1 MKSPVQSPKK
11 APPHETTP
19 TQSPTP
25 NPRSNEQQWL
35 DEASMKDVDHFA
47 KTVSAIKSKTGSSS
61 RPDLLASV
69 LSHYASKWLPE
80 LSSTSSGRFH
90 GPPPPP
96 ESPTAA
102 WLKKRLF
109 VESLIA
115 ALPPEMNNKDMES
128 AINCDFLLRLLRAG
142 LMVGADQASL
152 RELEARAGRRL
163 EQASLSEVMIP
174 AFGHT
179 SGTLLDVSLVMRLV
193 KGLICSLIT
202 LFYYTI

>member
-11 APPHETTP
+11 PPPHDTTP

-25 NPRSNEQQWL
+25 NPRSNEQWL
-35 DEASMKDVDHFA
+35 DEASMKDVDHFV
-47 KTVSAIKSKTGSSS
+47 KTILAIKSKTSSSS

-69 LSHYASKWLPE
+69 LSHYASKWFPE
-80 LSSTSSGRFH
+80 LSSTSSGKCH
-90 GPPPPP
+90 GPPAPP
-96 ESPTAA
+96 ESPTAS

-115 ALPPEMNNKDMES
+115 ALPPEMNKKDMES

-142 LMVGADQASL
+142 LMVGADQARL

-179 SGTLLDVSLVMRLV
+179 SGTLLNVSLVMRLV
-193 KGLICSLIT
+193 KG
-202 LFYYTI
+202 FDMHH